1 MPLLNDMRYQ
11 HFQDWL
17 VKKITSRDYTNI
29 SITIRMVTKEIKKL
43 HAEMA
48 WDRQHFKVLVNYWQ
62 YMKRKPRFYHEKL
75 QRIGPCSLTIK
86 RYSDAKHA

>member
-48 WDRQHFKVLVNYWQ
+48 L
-62 YMKRKPRFYHEKL
+62 
-75 QRIGPCSLTIK
+75 G
-86 RYSDAKHA
+86 HATL